1 MLFRKKRSTPVEKIQ
16 LRATD
21 VAERVQDTLRHVPAR
36 IGDLQETLRHAPE
49 KMDDLRESA
58 GHLRESAGHLK
69 DSAGEAVARVREVV
83 AQHASASDAAVK
95 SAAKTAVEAVHAAG
109 QRVRASHVPEPVIVK
124 EDRGS
129 KMLWFAVGLLAGA
142 MLGLLLAPTSG
153 RRSRALLK
161 DKAAKGGHKAADLG
175 SSAAGKVV
183 DLGHRAKGV
192 AHKVTGRLGDDDEA
206 DDTVITDRVRTALG
220 QNPATSQL
228 ERINVTSADGVVT
241 LHGPMVDEELQATI
255 EGIVRGVKG
264 VREVQSAL
272 LVEDAA
278 EDNATFVG

>member
-16 LRATD
+16 QRATD
-21 VAERVQDTLRHVPAR
+21 VAERVQDTLRHMPAM
-36 IGDLQETLRHAPE
+36 IGDLQETLRHAPD
-49 KMDDLRESA
+49 KVDD
-58 GHLRESAGHLK
+58 LRESAGHLK
-69 DSAGEAVARVREVV
+69 DSAGEAVARVREAV
-83 AQHASASDAAVK
+83 AQRASASDAAVK
-95 SAAKTAVEAVHAAG
+95 GAAKTAAKTAGEAIHAAG
-109 QRVRASHVPEPVIVK
+109 QRVHLRHVPEPVIVK

-192 AHKVTGRLGDDDEA
+192 AHNVTNRSGEDDA
-206 DDTVITDRVRTALG
+206 DDTTIADRVRTALG
-220 QNPATSQL
+220 QNPATSHL
-228 ERINVTSADGVVT
+228 ERINVSVADGAVT
-241 LHGPMVDEELQATI
+241 LHGPIVDAELQATI
-255 EGIVRGVKG
+255 EGVVGGVKG

-272 LVEDAA
+272 LVEDAP
-278 EDNATFVG
+278 EDSATFVG